1 MPLHTSGAT
10 AEGIRAILIKKLME
24 KFQLSLL
31 FKIIGIGS
39 ASGLVYHDNK
49 LYLISDNSTFL
60 YEYNIPTENLNK
72 IALVENAQD
81 NIAKKD
87 KPDFEAIGLKGTDLV
102 LLGSGSTENRNMIF
116 NYAIPT
122 GKIQK
127 NNIGVIYQ
135 KIKQAFT
142 ISDDELNIEGL
153 IMNHDHIYFFQRGN
167 SSKGKNAVIYSKD
180 TPQNQQFEFVP
191 IDLPKIKNVMA
202 TFTDAILVGEKIY
215 FLASAEDTKSTY
227 LDGEVLGSIIGRM
240 DAKTFKV
247 EITQQISNSNK
258 FEGLTL
264 YKQSANEI
272 EFLLCEDTDSEVLE
286 SEIYLLKLAAE
297 H

>member
-1 MPLHTSGAT
+1 
-10 AEGIRAILIKKLME
+10 ME

-39 ASGLVYHDNK
+39 ASGLVYYEDK

-60 YEYNIPTENLNK
+60 YEYSIPTEKLNK

-87 KPDFEAIGLKGTDLV
+87 KPDFEAIALKGTDLV

-135 KIKQAFT
+135 KIKQAFA

-153 IMNHDHIYFFQRGN
+153 LMNHDHIYFFQRGN
-167 SSKGKNAVIYSKD
+167 GAKGKNAVIYSKD
-180 TPQNQQFEFVP
+180 TPQNQQFEYVP
-191 IDLPKIKNVMA
+191 IDLPKIKNVAA
-202 TFTDAILVGEKIY
+202 TFTDAILVEDKIY
-215 FLASAEDTKSTY
+215 FLASAEDTNSTY

-247 EITQQISNSNK
+247 EFTQQISNTHK
-258 FEGLTL
+258 FEGMTL
-264 YKQSANEI
+264 YKQSEKEL

-286 SEIYLLKLAAE
+286 SDIYLLKLNTPN
-297 H
+297 

>member
-1 MPLHTSGAT
+1 
-10 AEGIRAILIKKLME
+10 ME

-39 ASGLVYHDNK
+39 ASGLVYHEDK
-49 LYLISDNSTFL
+49 LYIISDNSTFL
-60 YEYNIPTENLNK
+60 YEYSIPTENLNK

-81 NIAKKD
+81 NIVKKD
-87 KPDFEAIGLKGTDLV
+87 KPDFEAIALKGTDLV

-135 KIKQAFT
+135 KIKQEFA

-153 IMNHDHIYFFQRGN
+153 IMDNNQIYFFQRGN
-167 SSKGKNAVIYSKD
+167 GLKGKNAVIFSKD
-180 TPQNQQFEFVP
+180 TPQNQQFEYVS
-191 IDLPKIKNVMA
+191 IDLPTIKNITA
-202 TFTDAILVGEKIY
+202 TFTDAILVEDKIY
-215 FLASAEDTKSTY
+215 FLASAEDTASTY

-240 DAKTFKV
+240 DAKTLKV
-247 EITQQISNSNK
+247 EFTQEISNTNK

-264 YKQSANEI
+264 YKQSEKEI
-272 EFLLCEDTDSEVLE
+272 EFLLCEDTDSEILE
-286 SEIYLLKLAAE
+286 SNIYKLVLDKTK
-297 H
+297 